1 VPTLWTVH
9 KLSFVTVCDAEIAR
23 FSGLEFV
30 APTVDGAIMGAWCDS
45 DSWKDGAMAVTTK
58 KCLLVWG
65 CAAVFFAGC
74 GRAERPA
81 VEAPAHFAPLPSH
94 PPTALNA
101 PPVSPKKSGTTDQ
114 RSESVRPKGVG
125 SSG

>member
-1 VPTLWTVH
+1 MHVW
-9 KLSFVTVCDAEIAR
+9 R
-23 FSGLEFV
+23 
-30 APTVDGAIMGAWCDS
+30 DS
-45 DSWKDGAMAVTTK
+45 DFRKDGAMAVTAK
-58 KCLLVWG
+58 KCLLVWT
-65 CAAVFFAGC
+65 CASLSLAGC
-74 GRAERPA
+74 NRAERPA

-114 RSESVRPKGVG
+114 RSESVRPKGIG